1 MALPIGVGFFVTS
14 YGRGSRID
22 AVHARLASLVRL
34 QDEPRLEIARAAIA
48 IARAHPIA
56 GVGLDGFGLAFGPHR
71 TAAYWTLEPEQ
82 TPLRAHQPLLQVAA
96 TQGIVGLVGWGAL
109 VLVVMHAAR
118 RALRATHGSVTHGLT
133 LSLVVALAS
142 FALVTA
148 SGFVVA
154 ATGVLATIVAGAL
167 AGLVSGETEGTAT
180 ASEPSFEAGASSLV
194 ARLAIAAA
202 ALAAFA
208 LFIAL
213 PLASDALAARG
224 DAWMRAGRSGRATR
238 LHVHAAQLT
247 PWRERGFTRLAAG
260 STPVRLRTIPCL
272 RVAALDEARAVTDGA
287 SVRPSRAGHMQ
298 IAPAC
303 SAALRSPTATAA
315 RRRRRSRSG
324 IAASPSKERIT
335 RISKK
340 RLPPHARSATRRTR
354 NTSTHSVAPAGL
366 TSIKQ
371 GDASG
376 KRRLG
381 LGDGPSSVPVDPARF
396 VGGGGSC

>member
-260 STPVRLRTIPCL
+260 STPVRLRGTIPCL

-303 SAALRSPTATAA
+303 SAASLADGDSSTKAETLAEWDR
-315 RRRRRSRSG
+315 
-324 IAASPSKERIT
+324 ASPSKERIT

-366 TSIKQ
+366 TSINR
-371 GDASG
+371 G
-376 KRRLG
+376 RL
-381 LGDGPSSVPVDPARF
+381 R
-396 VGGGGSC
+396 